1 MMEEWIAEPFGKEG
15 LTRFINQLD
24 EEFGRDPGSLD
35 LFEWVVEDR
44 YHNQLMETLDLFK
57 DRPDYLTLQ
66 REEIEWEL
74 EYLLKW
80 FEWKEE
86 YEKCARL
93 VKIKETIGY
102 NIKELL

>member
-1 MMEEWIAEPFGKEG
+1 MEWIAEPFKRER
-15 LTRFINQLD
+15 LKNFID
-24 EEFGRDPGSLD
+24 EIDGEFGRDPGSLD
-35 LFEWVVEDR
+35 LFEWVIEDR
-44 YHNQLMETLDLFK
+44 YHSQLMETFDLFK
-57 DRPDYLTLQ
+57 ERPDYMTIQ
-66 REEIEWEL
+66 KEEIEWEL

-80 FEWKEE
+80 FESKEE

>member
-1 MMEEWIAEPFGKEG
+1 MEWIAEPFKRGRLKN
-15 LTRFINQLD
+15 FIDEID

-44 YHNQLMETLDLFK
+44 YHNQLIETFDLFK
-57 DRPDYLTLQ
+57 ERPDYITLQ
-66 REEIEWEL
+66 KEEIEWEL
-74 EYLLKW
+74 EYLLNW
-80 FEWKEE
+80 FESKEE